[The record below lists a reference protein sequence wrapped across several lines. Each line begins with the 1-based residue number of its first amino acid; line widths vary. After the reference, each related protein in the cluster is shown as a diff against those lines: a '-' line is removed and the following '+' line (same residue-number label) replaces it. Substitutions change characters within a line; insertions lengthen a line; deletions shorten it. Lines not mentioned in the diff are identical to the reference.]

1 MRKLWLVMSQGKT
14 DSTCVMSDTVVD
26 TDVMPPAGAWVWI
39 NEDAPRRLTRVWFRR
54 ELVLAG
60 PAAGASLTLS
70 ARTRYRL
77 RVNGTPVGTGPARSY
92 PEFREADTYDLTPHL
107 KAGANSIE
115 VEVLHVD
122 FATFHHLAEPA
133 GFIAWGEVTESSG
146 ARHDLATPGAWQ
158 GRRHR
163 GVAADAP
170 RLSFAQDP
178 VDVVDL
184 LAEAPGSNGWHAPV
198 AAAAGVTPELKPRA
212 IPALT
217 RLPLAAV
224 GLQQAAVA
232 DAEVMFGTRVVAD
245 APTPDKIHGFAGAAR
260 GWLYSPREQTVHFGS
275 WWGHYWINGSP
286 VTKGDD
292 ASRPLRQSMDVKLA
306 AGWNR
311 IAASGE
317 MCFGYWEFC
326 LAWPRAAGLTLR
338 TAPREDAP
346 AGVEL
351 AGPFA
356 RTALNA
362 AQAALMAG
370 GEISGLSWRVAPG
383 NAAGGSPLRR
393 LAWAQPATPGPAKLP
408 LSMPTGT
415 PTLLAADMGQ
425 SVLGSITLDVDAPAG
440 TVVSVGH
447 VEQLTPA
454 GRPDYAK
461 AVVMYSADCFVLAAG
476 RQRIET
482 FAPRGFR
489 HLELLVEGHMA
500 PVTVHGVGVVETR
513 YPYSFTGTFA
523 CSDEN
528 FNRLWTFGR
537 RTLELCS
544 EDALTDCPWRER
556 TLYGG
561 DLLAEMGATAAL
573 TRDLRLVRRSLDVFL
588 QSFNPTT
595 GWLQSLAPMDRDR
608 PSLADYPL
616 LVAVGTAWLVRLT
629 NDAAFARRA
638 WPVFQGMARALG
650 AMRRP
655 DGLYVPHTSAFID
668 HRRRVTAGP
677 TAAFNAAVVAGL
689 RAMAEVGRRA
699 GNAAGA
705 APLEVS
711 AAALESRLSAA
722 YFDEPAGLFRDLPP
736 GGGVRG
742 TEGSPAIVWPLL
754 FAPSTRGLAPA
765 VLPGLRRILDGFTPE
780 QEAQSVSPYQMFY
793 LLALLRT
800 LGEAEL
806 AETTIRRVYAKM
818 LTHPTG
824 TLWEHAGPDQSLVHA
839 WSCAVNDYFATA
851 VLGVRLGFEGAGELA
866 AIHVR
871 PCAAMLTWARGVVPH
886 PLGEVAVEW
895 QREGER
901 LRVSVRAPAGV
912 PVEVAPAGPLATLD
926 CTVVLG
932 DAKPVSP

>member
-1 MRKLWLVMSQGKT
+1 MHELSLVMAQRKA
-14 DSTCVMSDTVVD
+14 DSAHLMSNTVVD
-26 TDVMPPAGAWVWI
+26 TVAMPASGAWVWVS
-39 NEDAPRRLTRVWFRR
+39 EGVPRRLTRVWFRR
-54 ELVLAG
+54 DFVLGG
-60 PAAGASLTLS
+60 PAAVASLTVS

-77 RVNGTPVGTGPARSY
+77 RVNDVLVGTGPARSY
-92 PEFREADTYDLTPHL
+92 PEFREADAYDLTPHV

-133 GFIAWGEVTESSG
+133 GFIAWGEVTESGG

-158 GRRHR
+158 CRRHE

-178 VDVVDL
+178 VDVVDF
-184 LAEAPGSNGWHAPV
+184 LAEAPGSNGWHPPV
-198 AAAAGVTPELKPRA
+198 AASAGVTAVLKPRT

-217 RLPLAAV
+217 RLTQAAV
-224 GLQQAAVA
+224 TLRQAAVA
-232 DAEVMFGTRVVAD
+232 DDEVMFGARIVTD
-245 APTPDKIHGFAGAAR
+245 DGPSPDRLHGTGAAR

-292 ASRPLRQSMDVKLA
+292 ASRPLRQSMDLKLA

-311 IAASGE
+311 IAATGE

-326 LAWPRAAGLTLR
+326 LAWPRTAGLALR
-338 TAPREDAP
+338 TAPREDAL

-351 AGPFA
+351 AGPVTRA
-356 RTALNA
+356 TLDVD
-362 AQAALMAG
+362 QAALVAG
-370 GEISGLSWRVAPG
+370 NETSGLSWRVAPW
-383 NAAGGSPLRR
+383 NPVSGSPLRR
-393 LAWAQPATPGPAKLP
+393 LAWARPAASAAVELP
-408 LSMPTGT
+408 LLVPAGA
-415 PTLLAADMGQ
+415 PTLVAADMGQ
-425 SVLGSITLDVDAPAG
+425 SVLGSIALDIEAPVG
-440 TVVSVGH
+440 TVVDVGH
-447 VEQLTPA
+447 AEQLTPA

-461 AVVMYSADCFVLAAG
+461 AVVMYSADRFVLAAG

-489 HLELLVEGHMA
+489 HMEVLVEGHTA
-500 PVTVHGVGVVETR
+500 PVTVHGLGVVETR
-513 YPYSFTGTFA
+513 YPYAFTGEFA

-528 FNRLWTFGR
+528 FNRLWAFGR

-561 DLLAEMGATAAL
+561 DLLAEMGATAVL

-595 GWLQSLAPMDRDR
+595 GWLQSLAPMERDH
-608 PSLADYPL
+608 PSLVDYPL

-629 NDAAFARRA
+629 DDTAFARRA

-650 AMRRP
+650 AMRRA

-699 GNAAGA
+699 GAAAGA
-705 APLEVS
+705 APLDV
-711 AAALESRLSAA
+711 AAAGLESRLSAA
-722 YFDEPAGLFRDLPP
+722 YFDEPAGLFRDLPAD
-736 GGGVRG
+736 GGVRG

-754 FAPSTRGLAPA
+754 FAPGTRGLAPA

-851 VLGVRLGFEGAGELA
+851 VLGVRLGFESVDELA
-866 AIHVR
+866 AIQVR
-871 PCAAMLTWARGVVPH
+871 PCAATLTWARGVVPH
-886 PLGEVAVEW
+886 PRGDVAVEW
-895 QREGER
+895 RRDGGR

-912 PVEVAPAGPLATLD
+912 PVEVAPAGPLAGLA
-926 CTVVLG
+926 CTVERI
-932 DAKPVSP
+932 P

>member
-1 MRKLWLVMSQGKT
+1 MS
-14 DSTCVMSDTVVD
+14 STLFDRATV
-26 TDVMPPAGAWVWI
+26 PPSGAWVWI
-39 NEDAPRRLTRVWFRR
+39 SETIPRRLTRVWFRR
-54 ELVLAG
+54 DFVLNG
-60 PAAGASLTLS
+60 PVAGAGLTLS

-77 RVNGTPVGTGPARSY
+77 RVNGEPLGTGPARSY

-107 KAGANSIE
+107 KAGANRIE

-133 GFIAWGEVTESSG
+133 GFIAWGEVAESGG

-158 GRRHR
+158 CRRHE

-178 VDVVDL
+178 VDVIDF
-184 LAEAPGSNGWHAPV
+184 LAEALGSNGWHPPV
-198 AAAAGVTPELKPRA
+198 TASAGVTAALKPRA

-224 GLQQAAVA
+224 GLQQAAVT
-232 DAEVMFGTRVVAD
+232 DDEVMFGARVVAD
-245 APTPDKIHGFAGAAR
+245 GPNPDRIHGFAGAAR
-260 GWLYSPREQTVHFGS
+260 GWLYSSREQTVRFGS

-286 VTKGDD
+286 ATKGDD
-292 ASRPLRQSMDVKLA
+292 TSRPLRQSMDVNLA

-311 IAASGE
+311 IAAAGE

-351 AGPFA
+351 AGPVA
-356 RTALNA
+356 RATLDAT
-362 AQAALMAG
+362 QATLVAG
-370 GEISGLSWRVAPG
+370 DETSGLIWRMTPWNPVS
-383 NAAGGSPLRR
+383 GSPLRS
-393 LAWAQPATPGPAKLP
+393 LAWARPSASAAMELP
-408 LSMPTGT
+408 LSVPAGA
-415 PTLLAADMGQ
+415 PTLVAADMGQ
-425 SVLGSITLDVDAPAG
+425 SVLGSIALDIEAPAG
-440 TVVSVGH
+440 TVVDVGH
-447 VEQLTPA
+447 AEQLTPA

-461 AVVMYSADCFVLAAG
+461 AAVMYSADRFVLAAG

-489 HLELLVEGHMA
+489 HAEILIEGHTA

-513 YPYSFTGTFA
+513 YPYAFTGEFA

-528 FNRLWTFGR
+528 FNQLWAFGR

-588 QSFNPTT
+588 QSFNAAT
-595 GWLQSLAPMDRDR
+595 GWLQSLAPIHRDR

-629 NDAAFARRA
+629 DDTAFARRA

-699 GNAAGA
+699 GEAASA
-705 APLEVS
+705 APLDT
-711 AAALESRLSAA
+711 AAADLEARLPVA
-722 YFDEPAGLFRDLPP
+722 YFDESAGVFRDLPAD
-736 GGGVRG
+736 GGVRG

-754 FAPSTRGLAPA
+754 FAPGTRGLAPA
-765 VLPGLRRILDGFTPE
+765 VLPGLRRILESFNADRE
-780 QEAQSVSPYQMFY
+780 EQSVSPYQMFY

-800 LGEAEL
+800 LGEADL

-824 TLWEHAGPDQSLVHA
+824 TLWEHAGSDASLVHA

-851 VLGVRLGFEGAGELA
+851 VLGVRLGFEGADELA

-871 PCAAMLTWARGVVPH
+871 PCAAKLTWARGVVPH

-895 QREGER
+895 RREGER

-912 PVEVAPAGPLATLD
+912 PVVVAPTGPLAALV
-926 CTVVLG
+926 CTVERTQNG
-932 DAKPVSP
+932 